1 MIILDRVYWKEEERN
16 PAEETKE
23 DVPAKKIVT
32 VFDTGDEVVMKSENK
47 LTKEQ
52 QKQLEEILFRI
63 WEKFTDEEK
72 RALISQKCAE

>member
-23 DVPAKKIVT
+23 DVPAKKFVT

-63 WEKFTDEEK
+63 WEKFPDEEK